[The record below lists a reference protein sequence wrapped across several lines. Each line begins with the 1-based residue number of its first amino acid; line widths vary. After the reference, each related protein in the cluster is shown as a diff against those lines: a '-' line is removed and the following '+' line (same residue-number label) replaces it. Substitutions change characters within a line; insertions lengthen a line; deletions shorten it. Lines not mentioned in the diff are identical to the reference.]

1 MKLNKLSSLLV
12 CICVL
17 VATKNVV
24 AADAYMAPLASKSL
38 MLDIAKISEEKL
50 IAVGER
56 GHILTSVNGLD
67 WQQQVAPTTAT
78 LTAVYFLDEQHG
90 WAVGHDAIILAT
102 TDGGQSWKVQWQNP
116 ELEKPLMD
124 VHFFN
129 LEQGIAIGAY
139 GLFYRTE
146 DGGKNWTRELHAE
159 FLSEDDQA
167 YLEDLKKEDVSLY
180 NQELSSILPH
190 LNHLSD
196 NSSNRLYLVGEA
208 GLIAFSEDE
217 GKSWQRMDIDYFGSF
232 FAVHQ
237 QTSGDIYAAGL
248 RGNVFRIED
257 EQSTHLNSKIN
268 SSINDI
274 IELDNN
280 QLLMVGNNGRYLQIK
295 GDNITAGQTAE
306 GKAIVGAVWFKG
318 QVVTA
323 SEAGLQVLDIK

>member
-1 MKLNKLSSLLV
+1 MKIYKLSSLLV

-17 VATKNVV
+17 VTTKSVV

-38 MLDIAKISEEKL
+38 MLDIARVSDEKL

-67 WQQQVAPTTAT
+67 WQQQAVPTTAT

-90 WAVGHDAIILAT
+90 WAVGHDATILAT
-102 TDGGQSWKVQWQNP
+102 TDGGISWTIQWQNP

-129 LEQGIAIGAY
+129 LKQGIAIGAY

-146 DGGKNWTRELHAE
+146 DGGQNWTRELHAE

-180 NQELSSILPH
+180 KQELSSILPH

-196 NSSNRLYLVGEA
+196 NQGNTLYLVGEA

-217 GKSWQRMDIDYFGSF
+217 GKSWQRLDINYYGSF

-237 QTSGDIYAAGL
+237 QASGAIFAAGL
-248 RGNVFRIED
+248 RGNVYRIED
-257 EQSTHLNSKIN
+257 GNPVHLKSLIN

-274 IELDNN
+274 VELDNN
-280 QLLMVGNNGRYLQIK
+280 QLVMVGNNGRYLNVS
-295 GDNITAGQTAE
+295 GDSITAGQTAE

-318 QVVTA
+318 QIVTA
-323 SEAGLQVLDIK
+323 TEAGLQILNIK